1 MIPAAPTLLSGDRPA
16 RPRSNP
22 WARRILVFASC
33 IVLLDALFGDRG
45 LAQMLRARQD
55 LRRAAASLD
64 RLRQENAAMREQV
77 GRLRRDP
84 AAIEA
89 VARRDL
95 GLIRRGEIVI
105 LLKDLE

>member
-1 MIPAAPTLLSGDRPA
+1 MIPAAPTPPGDRPVG
-16 RPRSNP
+16 PRSNP

-33 IVLLDALFGDRG
+33 VVLLDALFGDKG

-64 RLRQENAAMREQV
+64 RLRQDNAAMREQAL
-77 GRLRRDP
+77 RLRRDP
-84 AAIEA
+84 ASIEA

-95 GLIRRGEIVI
+95 GLIRPGEILI